1 MKIKPFFGDWIA
13 NVADVVREQMRI
25 ELDELSTYS
34 ETEAN
39 MYWKEGYTPKRF
51 FKEVLDQ
58 TEVEK
63 EDFDLRFDL

>member
-1 MKIKPFFGDWIA
+1 MKKAFFGDWVA
-13 NVADVVREQMRI
+13 NVADVVREKMRI
-25 ELDELSTYS
+25 ELHELSTYG
-34 ETEAN
+34 EVEAR

-63 EDFDLRFDL
+63 DDFDMRFDL